1 MKTVRE
7 LINEARAKG
16 NDVCIEQGI
25 FCYTE
30 CYGGG
35 WNEPNEF
42 GWYEEE
48 HAFDECAVIK
58 VCELDEGITIITIER

>member
-16 NDVCIEQGI
+16 NDVCIEQDI
-25 FCYTE
+25 FTYVE
-30 CYGGG
+30 CCGG
-35 WNEPNEF
+35 WTEPNEL

-48 HAFDECAVIK
+48 HHFDECAVIG
-58 VCELDEGITIITIER
+58 VCELDEGITIITVED